1 MEEKRNGISAD
12 DINRLEKD
20 DKFCELA
27 EKTKRLNVFE
37 VLGIT
42 KTEIRHSN
50 FLAWL
55 LDPKGAHGLGDRFL
69 RAFAAKVGE
78 KEKLPA
84 DMSECI
90 VRREWRHI
98 DLLVICPAANY
109 LLCIENKVFSG
120 EHGDQLK
127 HYRDQ
132 LLKEYE
138 GFTMSFAFLSPEG
151 VLPKKVEDQPYWQ
164 PISYSDVLA
173 ATESARSGAVLSEE
187 VTMLLDH
194 YTAAVRRHIVGDEN
208 IIELCQKVYDR
219 HREVLEL
226 IYENCKTSL
235 ATMRAPVETWCKKK
249 SEEHALVFDPQFS
262 NNTYTR
268 FTTDALRARFP
279 QHKAPASGWKSTDMA
294 FYEIIKRDDF
304 FKIVLTVCS
313 DNITDEQREKCAEIS
328 KRLNRPDKKETW
340 RWKRLWNWE
349 RRTIHAEP
357 GSAEYDAEVQK
368 ALDENWKKI
377 QSFEKKH
384 LKEEE

>member
-1 MEEKRNGISAD
+1 MEKKANGISGE
-12 DINRLEKD
+12 DISQLEND
-20 DKFCELA
+20 AEFHELV

-55 LDPKGAHGLGDRFL
+55 LDPKEVHGLGDRFL

-84 DMSECI
+84 DMSDCI
-90 VRREWRHI
+90 VRREWMHI
-98 DLLVICPAANY
+98 DLLAICLTAKY

-127 HYRDQ
+127 NYRDC

-138 GFTMSFAFLSPEG
+138 GFTMSFVFLSPEG
-151 VLPKKVEDQPYWQ
+151 LLPKKVEDQPHWQ
-164 PISYSDVLA
+164 PISYSDVLEA
-173 ATESARSGAVLSEE
+173 IESARRGEVLSEE
-187 VTMLLDH
+187 VNMLLDH

-208 IIELCQKVYDR
+208 IIELCQKVYDQ
-219 HREVLEL
+219 HKEVLEL
-226 IYENCKTSL
+226 IYENCKTDI
-235 ATMRAPVETWCKKK
+235 APMRAAVEGWCKKK
-249 SEEHALVFDPQFS
+249 NDEQALIFDPQFS

-268 FTTDALRARFP
+268 FTTETIRALFP
-279 QHKAPASGWKSTDMA
+279 QHENPISGWKSTDMA
-294 FYEIIKRDDF
+294 FYEIVKREDF

-313 DNITDEQREKCAEIS
+313 DNITDEQRKVCAEVS
-328 KRLNRPDKKETW
+328 QKLDRPDKKETW
-340 RWKRLWNWE
+340 RWKRLQNWG
-349 RRTIHAEP
+349 RCTIHAEP

-368 ALDENWKKI
+368 ALDENWEQI
-377 QSFEKKH
+377 QSFEKEK
-384 LKEEE
+384 LEK